1 MKRQLN
7 LFLFISLLLTLKCY
21 AMQDTSLLRLFPDSS
36 FLPVTEE
43 QTYKSAN
50 ELYDYINGGAELYLQ
65 YGFQKLTKRIY
76 SVNQEQE
83 IKAEIFQLN
92 APKNAFGIF
101 SYSMDT
107 VNTDVGQG
115 GQYIG
120 GSLIF
125 WQDNYFV
132 SIFARQENEL
142 IKEKILELGR
152 SISDAIDS
160 TGALPWVFHILPQ
173 DDINPTSTFYFHHH
187 AWQNKYRFISNE
199 NIFNINHNV
208 NAFLT
213 QYGTHEDRYY
223 RLLIEYPSI
232 KKAKEAY
239 TKGRSHIPKKL
250 SKHRVSNH
258 NKKWYGYERSGM
270 LLMYVFD
277 APLKEDV
284 EYLLDQTSQNSA
296 ELR

>member
-1 MKRQLN
+1 
-7 LFLFISLLLTLKCY
+7 
-21 AMQDTSLLRLFPDSS
+21 MQDTALLKLFPDSN

-43 QTYKSAN
+43 KTYKTAN

-65 YGFQKLTKRIY
+65 YGFQKLAKRIY
-76 SVNQEQE
+76 RFNEE
-83 IKAEIFQLN
+83 EDIKAEIFQLN

-107 VNTDVGQG
+107 VNTEIGQG

-132 SIFARQENEL
+132 SIFAHQESEA
-142 IKEKILELGR
+142 IKEKMLELGR

-173 DDINPTSTFYFHHH
+173 DDIHSTSTFYFHHH
-187 AWQNKYRFISNE
+187 AWQNKYQFLSNE
-199 NIFNINHNV
+199 NLFNINHNV

-213 QYGTHEDRYY
+213 QYGTHGDRYY
-223 RLLIEYPSI
+223 LLLIEYPSI
-232 KKAKEAY
+232 EKAKQAY
-239 TKGRSHIPKKL
+239 TKGGSHIPKNLNKQ
-250 SKHRVSNH
+250 RVSKY

-277 APLKEDV
+277 APSQEDV
-284 EYLLDQTSQNSA
+284 EYLLDQTKQNSA